1 MLVKYLLVLL
11 VVGLGVWMLSTKFR
25 RRDAA
30 EPRVKP
36 PPAKAGVPA
45 PQDMVA
51 CAHCGLHLPAADAVL
66 GGSRVYCSEA
76 HRALGLK
83 DADQA

>member
-11 VVGLGVWMLSTKFR
+11 VVGLAVWMLSTKFR
-25 RRDAA
+25 RRDEADA
-30 EPRVKP
+30 PPKP
-36 PPAKAGVPA
+36 PGDAAKVPA
-45 PQDMVA
+45 PLDMVA

-66 GGSRVYCSEA
+66 GGSRVFCSEA

-83 DADQA
+83 DPGSA

>member
-25 RRDAA
+25 RRDEADA
-30 EPRVKP
+30 PGARP
-36 PPAKAGVPA
+36 PGTAQVPA

-66 GGSRVYCSEA
+66 GGSRVYCSDA

-83 DADQA
+83 DAGQA